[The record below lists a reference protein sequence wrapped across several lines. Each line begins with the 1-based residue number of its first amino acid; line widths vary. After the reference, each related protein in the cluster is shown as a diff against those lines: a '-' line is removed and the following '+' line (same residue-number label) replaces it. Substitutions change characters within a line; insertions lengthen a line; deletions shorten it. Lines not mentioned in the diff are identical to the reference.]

1 MKKKMITIVQVMAY
15 MIAVLFTIGVAL
27 LICSVLMRVCPV

>member
-15 MIAVLFTIGVAL
+15 MIAVLFTIGIAL
-27 LICSVLMRVCPV
+27 IICGQLMRVCPM